1 MATGDVLN
9 ILIIAI
15 ISFLSS
21 YSSKQTAL
29 NVFDNP
35 NIYIYIY
42 SNGYTYWHTTIPKTN
57 QICSTFFFQ
66 RVSDMLYMNVIY
78 RKQYRHLTLSKIL
91 ESARFQEGSQKRRFY
106 VFNSHPPRRL
116 LTVKNMKKQHQQ
128 CFVGS

>member
-42 SNGYTYWHTTIPKTN
+42 IFKWLHILAYNNSQN
-57 QICSTFFFQ
+57 Q
-66 RVSDMLYMNVIY
+66 SDMFHI
-78 RKQYRHLTLSKIL
+78 
-91 ESARFQEGSQKRRFY
+91 FFPEGI
-106 VFNSHPPRRL
+106 
-116 LTVKNMKKQHQQ
+116 
-128 CFVGS
+128 

>member
-35 NIYIYIY
+35 NIYIYIFKWLHILAY
-42 SNGYTYWHTTIPKTN
+42 NNSQN
-57 QICSTFFFQ
+57 QSDMFHIFFQ